1 MPYILSEN
9 PSFSYSDQAIFSLSS
24 YPYSLKLLWSP
35 IADSIYF
42 KKLGRRKSWLFPS
55 QNIMGILMIYISY
68 HIDTWIQ
75 NIDINSLTIWC
86 FILIFFTATQD
97 IAVDGWALTIL
108 SKHNVHLQS
117 TCQSFGMNVGYT
129 IGFPIFLAL
138 NSDEICVKYFSSTA
152 ALLTLSNFFYISGI
166 IMILISAI
174 ITLFI
179 HEKTTQDEHMS
190 ICRAYSELWNIV
202 KLRNVKELAFI
213 LFTRHITFTCFDRF
227 IFVNL
232 YLDNPIAMYKYELM
246 IGCFCECVR
255 NEITKTRISKRDS
268 WNFSVY
274 ICTN

>member
-24 YPYSLKLLWSP
+24 YPYSLKLLWSPNP

-213 LFTRHITFTCFDRF
+213 LFTRHITFTCFDSVSGMKLQKQGFPKEIAGILVF
-227 IFVNL
+227 IYVPIEMF
-232 YLDNPIAMYKYELM
+232 NPLILRK
-246 IGCFCECVR
+246 
-255 NEITKTRISKRDS
+255 
-268 WNFSVY
+268 
-274 ICTN
+274 